1 MNAEDKLVQLNIVVW
16 SMLALLL
23 LLTLTLGG
31 CGSTTGW
38 NVSFGVTPI
47 TAVDNQQKLIHRGGA
62 ILPASE
68 KERRY

>member
-1 MNAEDKLVQLNIVVW
+1 MNINDKLVQLNALIW

-23 LLTLTLGG
+23 TLTIGG